1 MGQFFS
7 NFYPP
12 KTNWLPDQIPDQTG
26 KVAIVTGGNTGIG
39 FATCRHLLE
48 HNTRVYLAARSPAK
62 AEEAIQ
68 HLKDLTKKEDI
79 HFLQLDLA
87 DLPTVK
93 KAVDEFRT
101 KEKRLDML
109 FNSGGVMLPPK
120 SMLTA
125 QGYDLQFGTNTL
137 GHGVFTFFL
146 LPVLLETAKE
156 TGDVRVVNTS
166 SVAHD
171 FAPKGGI
178 VWDQVKDGP
187 AREKAWNYWEAYA
200 SSKFGNVLFSKD
212 GKELVRRYAD
222 EGIVSIS
229 LNPGAIRTDL
239 QRYLKSKPVQAWIM
253 DKLLYPLEPY
263 GPLTQLY
270 AGTAPEAK
278 SLSGK
283 YLIPW
288 ARVGVEGPDTGDVEQ
303 AKKLWALI
311 EEEAGKL

>member
-1 MGQFFS
+1 MGQSFS
-7 NFYPP
+7 EMFPP
-12 KTNWLPDQIPDQTG
+12 KTKWLPDQIPDQTG
-26 KVAIVTGGNTGIG
+26 KVAIVTGGNTGLG

-87 DLPTVK
+87 DLPSVK
-93 KAVDEFRT
+93 KAADEFKA

-109 FNSGGVMLPPK
+109 FNSGGVMIPPK

-125 QGYDLQFGTNTL
+125 QGYDLQFGTNTI

-166 SVAHD
+166 SNGHA

-178 VWDQVKDGP
+178 AWDQVKDGL
-187 AREKAWNYWEAYA
+187 AREKAWNDWTSYGM
-200 SSKFGNVLFSKD
+200 SKFGNVLFSK
-212 GKELVRRYAD
+212 ELARRYAD
-222 EGIVSIS
+222 QGIVSTS

-239 QRYLKSKPVQAWIM
+239 QRHLKSKRIQAWII

-288 ARVGVEGPDTGDVEQ
+288 ARVGVARPDTGDVEQ
-303 AKKLWALI
+303 AKELWALI